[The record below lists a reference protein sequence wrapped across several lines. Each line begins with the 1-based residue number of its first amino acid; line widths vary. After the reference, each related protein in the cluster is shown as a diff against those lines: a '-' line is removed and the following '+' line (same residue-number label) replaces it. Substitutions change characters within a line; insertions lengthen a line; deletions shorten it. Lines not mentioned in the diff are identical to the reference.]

1 MQLSWLCGRY
11 SKEWCIAISKIYEC
25 RIVTSENCG
34 EVTGGKSS
42 LNQRRAP
49 RTALSMG
56 KKLSSLFSNLLFIY

>member
-1 MQLSWLCGRY
+1 MQLSWLCGRVF
-11 SKEWCIAISKIYEC
+11 KEWRIAISKIYEC

-34 EVTGGKSS
+34 KVTGGKSS

-56 KKLSSLFSNLLFIY
+56 EILSSLFSNY

>member
-1 MQLSWLCGRY
+1 MQISWLCGRV
-11 SKEWCIAISKIYEC
+11 SKEWRIVISKIYEC
-25 RIVTSENCG
+25 KIVTSENWG

-56 KKLSSLFSNLLFIY
+56 EKLSSLFSNF